1 MFYNYKTYHIFS
13 VRVPACIS
21 PFVCG
26 CTCPF
31 ASLPGPCAVVGSLLK
46 KKKKP
51 RTVRPRLGVHR
62 LFVKIQTDHEQLA
75 APATRDRVS

>member
-46 KKKKP
+46 KKKNKNSAP
-51 RTVRPRLGVHR
+51 KAGCSQAVCED
-62 LFVKIQTDHEQLA
+62 TD
-75 APATRDRVS
+75 